1 MSLDPANAAD
11 GTDTAARAAAGG
23 AAELARLRRQLDER
37 ADLAALVGHELRN
50 PLHGLTL
57 QLALARVTA
66 QARGHAESEAQI
78 VKAQAML
85 ARYVNRVTVLLDLVR
100 LGGSAYPL
108 ARRPLDLAA
117 VVGGLLETLGPEA
130 SHWGVALQWTAPPA
144 LPAESDPMVIEQIL
158 ENLLLNAFKHAR
170 CRRVRVRL
178 RRAGP
183 RAVLSVADDG
193 RGIDPALRERLLRR
207 DGRPAPGPHGNGL
220 GLWIVRKLATALG
233 GEIRL
238 RTAPGAGTVF
248 TLRLPLGSL
257 PPSATP

>member
-1 MSLDPANAAD
+1 MSLEPADPPEGA
-11 GTDTAARAAAGG
+11 DTAERGAAGG
-23 AAELARLRRQLDER
+23 TDALARLQRQLDER
-37 ADLAALVGHELRN
+37 TDLAALVGHELRN

-66 QARGHAESEAQI
+66 QARGQAESEAQI
-78 VKAQAML
+78 AKSQAML

-100 LGGSAYPL
+100 VGGSTYPL
-108 ARRPLDLAA
+108 ARRRFDLAA
-117 VVGGLLETLGPEA
+117 LVGASLEAFGPEA
-130 SHWGVALQWTAPPA
+130 AHWGVALEWTAPPA
-144 LPAESDPMVIEQIL
+144 LPAESDPMVVEQIL

-193 RGIDPALRERLLRR
+193 RGIDPALRARLLRR

-238 RTAPGAGTVF
+238 RTALGAGTVF

-257 PPSATP
+257 PQSATP

>member
-1 MSLDPANAAD
+1 MSLEPADPDDGAD
-11 GTDTAARAAAGG
+11 TPEGAAAGD

-57 QLALARVTA
+57 QLALSRVTA
-66 QARGHAESEAQI
+66 QSRGQTESEAQI
-78 VKAQAML
+78 AKAQAML

-100 LGGSAYPL
+100 LGGSTYPL

-117 VVGGLLETLGPEA
+117 LVSGSLEALGPEA
-130 SHWGVALQWTAPPA
+130 AHWGVALQWTAPPA

-158 ENLLLNAFKHAR
+158 ENLVLNAFKHAR
-170 CRRVRVRL
+170 CRRVQVRL

-193 RGIDPALRERLLRR
+193 RGIDPALRARLLRR
-207 DGRPAPGPHGNGL
+207 DGRAAPGPQGNGL
-220 GLWIVRKLATALG
+220 GLWIVRKLANALG

-238 RTAPGAGTVF
+238 RTAPGAGSVF
-248 TLRLPLGSL
+248 TLRLPLG
-257 PPSATP
+257 PSPQSVTP